1 MSKPFQ
7 SFAFILSIIVSC
19 LLILPLIS
27 LFHILSILDNFPH
40 NNFLQVKG
48 ADFNAAAVF
57 AEQEA
62 KKPGASYVNNMD
74 PRVW

>member
-1 MSKPFQ
+1 MPKPFQ
-7 SFAFILSIIVSC
+7 SFSFILSMIVSYPFI
-19 LLILPLIS
+19 LLLIS
-27 LFHILSILDNFPH
+27 LFHILLILDNFPH

-48 ADFNAAAVF
+48 AEFSAAAMF

-62 KKPGASYVNNMD
+62 KKTGASYVNPMD